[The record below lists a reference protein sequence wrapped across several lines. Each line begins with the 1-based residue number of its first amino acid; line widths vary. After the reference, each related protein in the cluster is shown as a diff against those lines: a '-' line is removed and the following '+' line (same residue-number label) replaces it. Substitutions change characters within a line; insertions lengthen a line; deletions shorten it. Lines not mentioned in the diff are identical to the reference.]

1 MILFKVRTVG
11 PDSFP
16 VDVVVKAANTAGE
29 QRIRLA
35 FLLLPQAL
43 Q

>member
-1 MILFKVRTVG
+1 MILLKVRTVG

-16 VDVVVKAANTAGE
+16 VNIVVKVANTAGE
-29 QRIRLA
+29 QRVRLA
-35 FLLLPQAL
+35 FLLLPQAP